1 MKFIYYYFNLFIL
14 ALIFAIVFFF
24 KEKKESILDSFN
36 KYKNLFYIYLISTPL
51 TLCWINSDLW
61 FLISAGRELL
71 KKGFVK
77 QELLTYH
84 TGLFGIQ
91 QQWPIAIVFNI
102 SYKMLGIIGP
112 YLIGVIFTYLIAF
125 ILIKLLNRINFFEN
139 KSNVK
144 KSNNLNNSNSKIQ
157 NKMYGLN
164 VAIVSIII
172 NIFGL
177 STFITTRP
185 YVFSTF
191 LLLTEIYLLESY
203 VRTKNKKY
211 IYGLPI
217 VSIILINSHA
227 SVWTMFFVFLL
238 PYLVDLINISKL
250 INLERITSSNNSN
263 KFNKFRNNFKK
274 IYDYDA
280 LNKNEMLCLL
290 LMIVISALAGFVN
303 PYGIDAI
310 TYGFHS
316 YGIKEINDFII
327 EMKPTFFEKSVC
339 LASFLP
345 LVILPMI
352 TFMARILTKN
362 KKIKMR
368 YIYFALGTGLMS
380 ILNRRNA
387 IFFIVIMSMNI
398 AYAFSNKNNEKNEKN
413 ELQDNSNNIEDKK
426 NKIKKFTV
434 IYFVLT
440 LTIFALCGVNSG
452 LQINKV
458 SNYQVQYQK
467 IFNYLD
473 DNTNKDNIKLFA
485 YYDIGG
491 HAEFYGYKPYMDPR
505 AEVLLKANNKKA
517 DYFIDFYNFFNKT
530 DYYNEFLNKNK
541 FTHMLIP
548 NYKYSNTVQRLKKDN
563 RFRIVMKED
572 NFILF
577 ESVKYKK

>member
-1 MKFIYYYFNLFIL
+1 MNFIYYYFNLFIL

-36 KYKNLFYIYLISTPL
+36 KYKNLYYIYLISTPL

-91 QQWPIAIVFNI
+91 QQWPIAILFNV

-112 YLIGVIFTYLIAF
+112 YLVGVIFTYLIIF
-125 ILIKLLNRINFFEN
+125 ILIKLLNRINYLEN
-139 KSNVK
+139 LKNEE
-144 KSNNLNNSNSKIQ
+144 NSNDSNSNIQ

-191 LLLTEIYLLESY
+191 LLLVEIYLLESY
-203 VRTKNKKY
+203 IRTKNKKY
-211 IYGLPI
+211 AYGLPI
-217 VSIILINSHA
+217 VSIMLINSHA

-238 PYLVDLINISKL
+238 PYLVDLINIDKLLNLKDSKK
-250 INLERITSSNNSN
+250 SN
-263 KFNKFRNNFKK
+263 KINKFKHKFKHNFKK

-280 LNKNEMLCLL
+280 LNKNEIICLL
-290 LMIVISALAGFVN
+290 LMIIISAVAGFIN

-327 EMKPTFFEKSVC
+327 EMKPTFYENSVC

-345 LVILPMI
+345 LVILPTF
-352 TFMARILTKN
+352 TFMARIITKN
-362 KKIKMR
+362 KNIKMR

-380 ILNRRNA
+380 IFNRRNA
-387 IFFIVIMSMNI
+387 IFFIVILSMNI
-398 AYAFSNKNNEKNEKN
+398 AYAFSNKNNENDEKN
-413 ELQDNSNNIEDKK
+413 ELLDNSNNIEIPK
-426 NKIKKFTV
+426 NKAKKFNV
-434 IYFVLT
+434 ISFILII
-440 LTIFALCGVNSG
+440 TIFALCGVNSG
-452 LQINKV
+452 LQINKT

-467 IFNYLD
+467 MFNYLD
-473 DNTNKDNIKLFA
+473 ENTNKDNIKLFA

-517 DYFIDFYNFFNKT
+517 DYFIDFYNFFNKP

-548 NYKYSNTVQRLKKDN
+548 NFKYSNTVQRLKKDN